1 MTNSNSSISK
11 HYHQLTS
18 VQRGQIQAMLDSGI
32 TSRTVIAQEV
42 GCHKSTISREIK
54 RGSVLQRDSSY
65 LLYEHYY
72 ADTVLHRFIMRSV
85 AKTAISAIH

>member
-32 TSRTVIAQEV
+32 TSRTVIAPEV
-42 GCHKSTISREIK
+42 GCHKSTISR
-54 RGSVLQRDSSY
+54 
-65 LLYEHYY
+65 
-72 ADTVLHRFIMRSV
+72 DT
-85 AKTAISAIH
+85 

>member
-32 TSRTVIAQEV
+32 TSRTVIAV
-42 GCHKSTISREIK
+42 
-54 RGSVLQRDSSY
+54 SVNVF
-65 LLYEHYY
+65 
-72 ADTVLHRFIMRSV
+72 AV
-85 AKTAISAIH
+85 AFKPLV